1 MKRLS
6 NWYCGVAILFATACL
21 VTMGFGVLDLVLH
34 SWWCI
39 PQSLYGAGFGI
50 LASHLAGSTTSERAL
65 EKQREM
71 NAELNVVVKDAAA
84 SSRAGFFRARQLEPL
99 ADFEI
104 ERETIQIRLEP
115 VQKQFSPTSQSRK
128 RNAKSAI

>member
-21 VTMGFGVLDLVLH
+21 VTMCFGVLDLVLH

-84 SSRAGFFRARQLEPL
+84 KWINANDPRTTPMPRTPEDLLRAVAEM
-99 ADFEI
+99 
-104 ERETIQIRLEP
+104 
-115 VQKQFSPTSQSRK
+115 KK
-128 RNAKSAI
+128 